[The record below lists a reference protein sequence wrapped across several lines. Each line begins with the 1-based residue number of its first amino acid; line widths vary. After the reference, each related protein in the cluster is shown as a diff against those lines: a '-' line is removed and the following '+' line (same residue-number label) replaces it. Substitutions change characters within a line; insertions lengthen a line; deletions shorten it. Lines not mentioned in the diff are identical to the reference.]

1 MKLRTLSLLLV
12 IAVSLGFAAGAEAAR
27 PEIKSDTKYFDLA
40 RGVYVLKGNVS
51 VAVNNRLITAGEAR
65 VSVMS
70 LEVWGTDGIT
80 LTQDGLSFSGDN
92 VYVNGR
98 RHNATMKGGVTFRR
112 GGLSITADEADYNW
126 QTKQG
131 EFRSNVRVDDNGAV
145 IEAGRLAYDIATNTY
160 LAE

>member
-1 MKLRTLSLLLV
+1 MKLRILALLLV
-12 IAVSLGFAAGAEAAR
+12 VTVCLGFAAAEAAK
-27 PEIKSDTKYFDLA
+27 PEIKSDTRYFDFA

-70 LEVWGTDGIT
+70 LEVWGTGGIT
-80 LTQDGLSFSGDN
+80 LAQDDIRFSGDN

-98 RHNATMKGGVTFRR
+98 GHSAAMKGGVTFQRN
-112 GGLSITADEADYNW
+112 GLSITAAEADYNW

-131 EFRSNVRVDDNGAV
+131 EFRSNVRIDDHGTV
-145 IEAGRLAYDIATNTY
+145 IETDRLTYDIAANTY